1 MSAPRPSRTG
11 PPPPR
16 PRQGAWLS
24 LFAMVM
30 IFIGPLI
37 SQSMPME
44 HHAGTPMPAAHH
56 APVAAGADHAH
67 HANAHDAHA
76 DAHAAQTTTDASR
89 AAMDHALWAKCGYCT
104 LLFSCP
110 ALPQVLAMVAIT
122 PPKPSAFYVALTREG
137 HARHTVFL
145 HALSR
150 APPLSTLS

>member
-1 MSAPRPSRTG
+1 MSAPRPGRAGTTR
-11 PPPPR
+11 PR
-16 PRQGAWLS
+16 PRRGTWLS
-24 LFAMVM
+24 LFAMLM

-44 HHAGTPMPAAHH
+44 HHAGTPMPTAHH
-56 APVAAGADHAH
+56 APVAAGADHTH

-76 DAHAAQTTTDASR
+76 AQATTDASR

-104 LLFSCP
+104 LLFGCP

-122 PPKPSAFYVALTREG
+122 PPKPSAFYVALTRAG